1 MNLHT
6 AVETSGEV
14 IFLTDPQGIITFI
27 NPEFTRLYGYNAEEV
42 VGKTTPRIL
51 KSGKMT
57 PQQDEV
63 FWKKL
68 LSKEIVSSEWVN
80 RCKDGRLIYIEGSA
94 NPILDDLGN
103 IIGFLAIQRDITRR
117 KQAEEEIKQRN
128 KELAALN
135 AVAASVSQ
143 SLDLHQILTNAL
155 DEVLSLKIL
164 SEKMYG
170 MLFLLDEQHQT
181 LQLAAQRG
189 APEGHPCLTGP
200 VKVGECLCG
209 QAVQQ
214 GQVIISQDS
223 WEEPRH
229 TRHWPGMIPHKDVCL
244 PLKARGITLGI
255 LEVRLPRTYD
265 INDND
270 IGLLK
275 AVADQIGV
283 AIENA
288 QLRELRERAIV
299 EERERIAR
307 ELHDGLSQL
316 LGYVNTKAI
325 AARLLLSKRQIKA
338 ADQQLL
344 QLEEATKE
352 LFVDVR
358 EAILGLKMAGQSNA
372 GLALNL
378 NEFVASFS
386 DLSGLPVKL
395 EIAPEV
401 ENLPLKTETEYQLMR
416 IVQEALNNVRK
427 HASAD
432 QVWVNVQYS
441 NNRLEL
447 CVIDNG
453 IGFDPQAPQAIQKG
467 HFGLNTMQERA
478 RSIGAELSIESS
490 IHHGCCVRVRLA
502 LSDGGSK

>member
-1 MNLHT
+1 VSLRK
-6 AVETSGEV
+6 AVESSGEV
-14 IFLTDPQGIITFI
+14 IFLTDPEGIITYI
-27 NPEFTRLYGYNAEEV
+27 NPEFTRLYGYAAEEV
-42 VGKTTPRIL
+42 VDKTTPRIL
-51 KSGKMT
+51 KSGKMA
-57 PQQDEV
+57 PQSDQL
-63 FWKKL
+63 FWEKL
-68 LSKEIVSSEWVN
+68 LSKEIVRGEWIN
-80 RCKDGRLIYIEGSA
+80 RCKDGRLVYIEGSA
-94 NPILDDLGN
+94 NPILDDPGT
-103 IIGFLAIQRDITRR
+103 IVGFLAIQHDITSR

-135 AVAASVSQ
+135 AVAASVSH
-143 SLDLHQILTNAL
+143 SLDLNQILTSAL

-164 SEKMYG
+164 SERMYG
-170 MLFLLDEQHQT
+170 MLFLLDEQHQI
-181 LQLAAQRG
+181 LRLVAQRG
-189 APEGHPCLTGP
+189 APEGHPCLSGP

-209 QAVQQ
+209 RAGQQ
-214 GQVIISQDS
+214 GEVIISQDS

-229 TRHWPGMIPHKDVCL
+229 TRRWSGMAPHKDVCI

-255 LEVRLPRTYD
+255 LEIRLPKTYE

-325 AARLLLSKRQIKA
+325 AARLLLSRRQIKA

-358 EAILGLKMAGQSNA
+358 EAILGLKIAGLSNA
-372 GLALNL
+372 GLAANL
-378 NEFVASFS
+378 DEFITHFS
-386 DLSGLPVKL
+386 RLRGLPVTLAMEPDVK
-395 EIAPEV
+395 
-401 ENLPLKTETEYQLMR
+401 NLPLKTETEYQLTR

-427 HASAD
+427 HASAS
-432 QVWVNVQYS
+432 QAWVNVQFS
-441 NNRLEL
+441 NNQLEL
-447 CVIDNG
+447 SVIDDG
-453 IGFDPQAPQAIQKG
+453 IGFDLQALQANQKE
-467 HFGLNTMQERA
+467 HFGLNNMRERA

-490 IHHGCCVRVRLA
+490 IHHGACIRVRLVF
-502 LSDGGSK
+502 SNEVSQ

>member
-1 MNLHT
+1 VNLFK
-6 AVETSGEV
+6 AVKSSGEV
-14 IFLTDPQGIITFI
+14 IFLTDAKGIITYI
-27 NPEFTRLYGYNAEEV
+27 NPEFTRLYGYKAEEV

-51 KSGKMT
+51 KSGKT
-57 PQQDEV
+57 APQFDEL
-63 FWKKL
+63 FWNKL
-68 LSKEIVSSEWVN
+68 LNKEIVWGEWIN
-80 RCKDGRLIYIEGSA
+80 RCKDGRLLYVEGSA
-94 NPILDDLGN
+94 NPIQDDNGN
-103 IIGFLAIQRDITRR
+103 IIGFLAIQRDITER

-135 AVAASVSQ
+135 AVAASVSH
-143 SLDLHQILTNAL
+143 SLDLNQILTNAL
-155 DEVLSLKIL
+155 DEVLSLKII
-164 SEKMYG
+164 SERMYG

-181 LQLAAQRG
+181 LRLAAQRG
-189 APEGHPCLTGP
+189 APEDHPCLTTP

-214 GQVIISQDS
+214 GKVIISQNS
-223 WEEPRH
+223 WEEQQH
-229 TRHWPGMIPHKDVCL
+229 TRHWPGMTAHKDVCI

-255 LEVRLPRTYD
+255 LEVRLPRAHE

-270 IGLLK
+270 MGLLK

-352 LFVDVR
+352 LSVDVR
-358 EAILGLKMAGQSNA
+358 EAILGLKMAGQSSA

-378 NEFVASFS
+378 NEFIASFS
-386 DLSGLPVKL
+386 RLSGLPVKL
-395 EIAPEV
+395 AISPEV
-401 ENLPLKTETEYQLMR
+401 DNLPLNAETEYQLMR

-427 HASAD
+427 HASAS
-432 QVWVNVQYS
+432 QAWVNVQFK
-441 NNRLEL
+441 
-447 CVIDNG
+447 DNQLDLSITDDG
-453 IGFDPQAPQAIQKG
+453 IGFEPQTPQANHKG
-467 HFGLNTMQERA
+467 HFGLNTMRERA
-478 RSIGAELSIESS
+478 NSIGAELTIESS
-490 IHHGCCVRVRLA
+490 VDHGSRIRVRLVS
-502 LSDGGSK
+502 LNEVNQ